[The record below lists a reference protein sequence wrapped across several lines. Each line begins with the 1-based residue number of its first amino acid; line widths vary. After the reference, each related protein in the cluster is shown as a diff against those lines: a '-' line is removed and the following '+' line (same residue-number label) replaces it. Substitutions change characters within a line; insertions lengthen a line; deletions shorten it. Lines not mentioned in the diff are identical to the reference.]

1 MDRLASRLGRGEK
14 TAFAELYDMCG
25 DRLYNYVLRK
35 LGSPEDAADVVQE
48 TFLRL
53 ARARRK
59 LARVADPVSYAFTVA
74 RNEAARH
81 AGRKFRDR
89 RSIEPWSERLPA
101 RKHGEEQRRR
111 EMGELL
117 VRGLALLDGPLRE
130 VVELKLFGELTF
142 SQIAS
147 ALGLPQGTIAT
158 RYRTALER
166 LRHILAKEV
175 K

>member
-1 MDRLASRLGRGEK
+1 MDRLASRLGRGEEA
-14 TAFAELYDMCG
+14 AFAELYDMCA
-25 DRLYNYVLRK
+25 DRLYGYLLRK
-35 LGSPEDAADVVQE
+35 LGLPEDAADVLQE

-59 LARVADPVSYAFTVA
+59 LARVADPVAYAFTVA
-74 RNEAARH
+74 RNEAVRH
-81 AGRKFRDR
+81 AGRKSRDR
-89 RSIEPWSERLPA
+89 RSIEPWLDRLPA
-101 RKHGEEQRRR
+101 RKDGEEQLQR
-111 EMGELL
+111 ELGELL
-117 VRGLALLDGPLRE
+117 MRGLTLLDGPLRE

-147 ALGLPQGTIAT
+147 ALELPQGTVAT
-158 RYRTALER
+158 RYRTALAR